1 MLAPM
6 QLNFAVLAIALIS
19 NIAVRAQTPDAR
31 AILEGARMAAS
42 LTQLDEGLSGNLKK
56 DGKSVPVTLFL
67 KGKDIQF
74 QIEENKGAPNIFHLR
89 LNDNSFDLFEI
100 IDGKTVRFPDAKL
113 VQAIAGTDV
122 TYEDLALRFFY
133 WPNPKFEAEENI
145 NGETCYKLRL
155 DKPKDSAGRYAA
167 VYIWVHKK
175 YGAFMR
181 IQGFDKNSGL
191 VKEFQVQ
198 DVMQVSDKVWTL
210 EKMQVASHDPATA
223 RRLSIT
229 NLLFEKP
236 KHTKPR
242 GLR

>member
-1 MLAPM
+1 MPVAM
-6 QLNFAVLAIALIS
+6 QLNLAALAIALIS
-19 NIAVRAQTPDAR
+19 NLAVQAQTPDAR
-31 AILEGARMAAS
+31 TILEGARMAAS

-74 QIEENKGAPNIFHLR
+74 QIEESQGAPQIFHLR
-89 LNDNSFDLFEI
+89 LNDNSFDLFEMS
-100 IDGKTVRFPDAKL
+100 DGKTLRFPDAKL

-133 WPNPKFEAEENI
+133 WPNPKFEAEETI

-155 DKPKDSAGRYAA
+155 DKPKDSSGRYAA

-181 IQGFDKNSGL
+181 IQGFDKSGGL

-210 EKMQVASHDPATA
+210 EKMQVATHDPTTG

-236 KHTKPR
+236 KHATPR

>member
-1 MLAPM
+1 MKLTLA
-6 QLNFAVLAIALIS
+6 ALAIAVFSQLP
-19 NIAVRAQTPDAR
+19 VQAQAPDAR

-74 QIEENKGAPNIFHLR
+74 QIDEKAGAPQIFHLR

-145 NGETCYKLRL
+145 NGEPCYKLRL

-210 EKMQVASHDPATA
+210 EKMQVATHDPATG

-236 KHTKPR
+236 KRAKPR

>member
-1 MLAPM
+1 M
-6 QLNFAVLAIALIS
+6 QLNFAVLAMLMVS
-19 NIAVRAQTPDAR
+19 NLPVRAQAPDAR

-42 LTQLDEGLSGNLKK
+42 LTQLDEGLLGNLKK
-56 DGKSVPVTLFL
+56 DGKSIPVALFL

-74 QIEENKGAPNIFHLR
+74 QIEEHKPPQIFHLR
-89 LNDNSFDLFEI
+89 LNDNSFDLFEMV
-100 IDGKTVRFPDAKL
+100 DGKTLRFPEAKL
-113 VQAIAGTDV
+113 VQPIAGTDV

-145 NGETCYKLRL
+145 NGEPCFKIRV

-181 IQGFDKNSGL
+181 IEGYDKNGGL
-191 VKEFQVQ
+191 VKDFEVQ
-198 DVMQVSDKVWTL
+198 KVMQVTDKIWTL
-210 EKMQVASHDPATA
+210 EKMQVATDDPATK

-229 NLLFEKP
+229 NMVFEKP
-236 KHTKPR
+236 VKAKPR